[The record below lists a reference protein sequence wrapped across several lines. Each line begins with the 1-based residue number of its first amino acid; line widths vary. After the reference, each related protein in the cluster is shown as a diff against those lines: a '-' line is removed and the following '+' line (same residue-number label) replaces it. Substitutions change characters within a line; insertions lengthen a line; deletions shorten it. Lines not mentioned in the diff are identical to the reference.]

1 MKFNSTSYTNR
12 NEILKFA
19 DHYVSIP
26 VMVDDAGI
34 VANADGKKLVLAG
47 TIIGGTGSTNT
58 ILANDTVLATKHN
71 TQSGATT
78 VAGSGVDAEGV
89 LLNDVDVTN
98 GDAPGAMLIHGFVNL
113 SKLPEVPSADA
124 IAALKTRI
132 TFLK

>member
-1 MKFNSTSYTNR
+1 MKFNQTTYTNK

-19 DHYVSIP
+19 DHYVDIP

-34 VANADGKKLVLAG
+34 VANADGKKIMLAG
-47 TIIGGTGSTNT
+47 TPIGGTGSTNT
-58 ILANDTVLATKHN
+58 ILGNPLTLATKHN

-89 LLNDVDVTN
+89 LLNDVDVTY
-98 GDAPGAMLIHGFVNL
+98 GDAPGSMLIHGFIDLN
-113 SKLPEVPSADA
+113 KLPEAPCADV